1 MSETLDTTKAEAFAE
16 RMLGAIN
23 DASVVLMTSIGQRT
37 GLFDA
42 MAGLSPSTSAG
53 IATAAGLDERYV
65 REWLGA
71 LVTGS
76 VVDYD
81 PAGATYSLPAEH
93 AAFLT
98 RAAGPDN
105 LGAVAAYVPMLAS
118 VEDAVVECFRHGGG
132 VPYSAYPRLQELL
145 RDDTGA
151 VFDATLVDSTLPL
164 VAGLVDRMRAGIEVA
179 DVGCGAGHAIN
190 VMAEAFPRSS
200 FVGYDL
206 SEEGIAM
213 ARREAD
219 ALGLANVRFE
229 LNDVAELDE
238 PDRFGLITAF
248 DAIHDQVRPAQVL
261 SAIANALAPGGTF
274 LMVDFAASS
283 KLEDNIGHPLGPT
296 LYTFSTLHCMTVS
309 LAHGGAGLGTVW
321 GEQKALEMLADAGL
335 GDVAVERVES
345 DLFNNY
351 YVAKRWPT

>member
-81 PAGATYSLPAEH
+81 PAGTTYSLPAEH

-132 VPYSAYPRLQELL
+132 VPYSAYPRLQKLL

-164 VAGLVDRMRAGIEVA
+164 VAGLVDRMREGIEVA

-190 VMAEAFPRSS
+190 VMAQAFPRSS

-206 SEEGIAM
+206 SDEGIAM
-213 ARREAD
+213 ARREAH

-229 LNDVAELDE
+229 VKDVAELDE
-238 PDRFGLITAF
+238 PDRFG
-248 DAIHDQVRPAQVL
+248 
-261 SAIANALAPGGTF
+261 
-274 LMVDFAASS
+274 
-283 KLEDNIGHPLGPT
+283 
-296 LYTFSTLHCMTVS
+296 STRSTTRC
-309 LAHGGAGLGTVW
+309 G
-321 GEQKALEMLADAGL
+321 
-335 GDVAVERVES
+335 R
-345 DLFNNY
+345 
-351 YVAKRWPT
+351 RRC